1 MLSKYSILD
10 EVSFD
15 LIKKEPSVV
24 YYITCLLESLKYLLK
39 IHIHYLGKN
48 FEGKKKRKKMSFGKI
63 RLLND
68 LILLFLIKICEED
81 FMNITWSF

>member
-48 FEGKKKRKKMSFGKI
+48 FEGNKKTKKNVIWQNKI
-63 RLLND
+63 AERFNP
-68 LILLFLIKICEED
+68 FV
-81 FMNITWSF
+81 FN